1 MLSNTPSR
9 GLSQEPG
16 EVGDEGENDDQ
27 DSLYAL
33 SLTEAELDRLA
44 EEDADSDS
52 PEGRRARARA
62 LHRHQRGAAQLKGFR
77 TLTWM
82 KTNAEDG
89 VAKVKRQFGK
99 QSKRGGKMEAE
110 GISHF

>member
-1 MLSNTPSR
+1 MTE
-9 GLSQEPG
+9 EPG
-16 EVGDEGENDDQ
+16 SLGEDGDGGDGDE

-33 SLTEAELDRLA
+33 SLTETELDQLA
-44 EEDADSDS
+44 DEDADSDS

-62 LHRHQRGAAQLKGFR
+62 LHRHERGAAQVKGFR

-89 VAKVKRQFGK
+89 MAKMKRQFGK
-99 QSKRGGKMEAE
+99 QSKRMGKMEAE